1 MEVKFRGKRV
11 IDNQWVYG
19 NLVKLRKRENNDIV
33 WVDAIQTV
41 SSENGIHSYNTEEV
55 YSDSVSQ
62 FTGFVDKNSKE
73 IYLNSKVNLEEVEH
87 IVEWVQDLGRIVLAC
102 YVDGELFDEVLMIEE
117 IAEEC
122 ELIEE

>member
-1 MEVKFRGKRV
+1 MEVKFRGKRIV
-11 IDNQWVYG
+11 DNQWVYG
-19 NLVKLRKRENNDIV
+19 NLVKLRKRENNGIV

-41 SSENGIHSYNTEEV
+41 NSENGIHSYNTEEV
-55 YSDSVSQ
+55 CSDSVGQ

-73 IYLNSKVNLEEVEH
+73 IYLNSKVKFEEVEYL
-87 IVEWVQDLGRIVLAC
+87 VEWIQDLGRIVLAC
-102 YVDGELFDEVLMIEE
+102 YVDGELFDEVLMIAE

>member
-11 IDNQWVYG
+11 IDNQRVYG

-55 YSDSVSQ
+55 YSDSVAQ

-73 IYLNSKVNLEEVEH
+73 IYFNSKVNFEEVEYL
-87 IVEWVQDLGRIVLAC
+87 VEWVQDLGRIVLAR
-102 YVDGELFDEVLMIEE
+102 YVDGELFCEVLMIEE